1 MAESVT
7 NSNFT
12 GPYRNL
18 LTSLS
23 ELMDWLATE
32 HDLSFVKAGDDQ
44 VFAYG
49 VNGYI
54 LVFDQSRWAGLIEL
68 LTPTNAFTIKPSAE
82 GAMTVTSTNAD
93 EKASKQLF
101 KEALDRI
108 RSYYES
114 RYWSTP
120 KTSQAGA

>member
-1 MAESVT
+1 MAESVM
-7 NSNFT
+7 NRNFT
-12 GPYRNL
+12 GPYSKL
-18 LTSLS
+18 LTGLS
-23 ELMDWLATE
+23 ELMEWLATE
-32 HDLSFVKAGDDQ
+32 HDLSFVKAGDDH

-49 VNGYI
+49 VSGYI

-68 LTPTNAFTIKPSAE
+68 LTPTNAFTIKPVE
-82 GAMTVTSTNAD
+82 DGTITVTSTNAD

>member
-7 NSNFT
+7 NRHFT
-12 GPYRNL
+12 GPYRRL
-18 LTSLS
+18 LTELS

-32 HDLSFVKAGDDQ
+32 HDVSFVQAGDDK
-44 VFAYG
+44 VYAYG
-49 VNGYI
+49 VGGYI

-68 LTPTNAFTIKPSAE
+68 LAPNCALTIKPAAD
-82 GAMTVTSTNAD
+82 GQVTVTSTNAD
-93 EKASKQLF
+93 EKASKKLF
-101 KEALDRI
+101 KEALDGI

-114 RYWSTP
+114 RYWDTP

>member
-1 MAESVT
+1 MAESIT
-7 NSNFT
+7 NQNFT

-18 LTSLS
+18 LTELS
-23 ELMDWLATE
+23 GLMDWLATE
-32 HDLSFVKAGDDQ
+32 HDLSFVKAGDDH

-49 VNGYI
+49 ANGYI

-68 LTPTNAFTIKPSAE
+68 LTPNSAFTIKPSVE
-82 GAMTVTSTNAD
+82 GPMTVASTNAD

-108 RSYYES
+108 RAYYES

>member
-1 MAESVT
+1 MTESGKT
-7 NSNFT
+7 RNFT
-12 GPYRNL
+12 GPYADL
-18 LTSLS
+18 LS
-23 ELMDWLATE
+23 ELAKLMDWLASE

-54 LVFDQSRWAGLIEL
+54 LVFDQSRWEGLIEL
-68 LTPTNAFTIKPSAE
+68 LVPNSAFTIKPSAE
-82 GAMTVTSTNAD
+82 GAIAVTSTNAD
-93 EKASKQLF
+93 EKASLKLF

-108 RSYYES
+108 RSYYQS